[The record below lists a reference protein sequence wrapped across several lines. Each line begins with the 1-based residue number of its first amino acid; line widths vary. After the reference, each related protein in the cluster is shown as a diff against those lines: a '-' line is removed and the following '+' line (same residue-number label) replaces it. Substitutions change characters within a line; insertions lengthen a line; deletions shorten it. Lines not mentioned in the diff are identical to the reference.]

1 MLGELIWEKLKLKTS
16 DLRDSELEFDPT
28 SFLQVLNSR
37 LKLTI
42 GFESFLSSQLR
53 KKKKKAVTP
62 IWFWGLLIV
71 HQVSNQLEIWLLKEL
86 PTLKI
91 HT

>member
-16 DLRDSELEFDPT
+16 DLRDLELEFDPIT
-28 SFLQVLNSR
+28 FLQVLNTR

-42 GFESFLSSQLR
+42 GLESFLSFQLR
-53 KKKKKAVTP
+53 KKKRISLSNLVLRSSNSTSGR
-62 IWFWGLLIV
+62 F
-71 HQVSNQLEIWLLKEL
+71 NQLEIWLFKEC